1 METTD
6 VAAARAAEGMTQPVL
21 AATAEK
27 GVAQGENVTEADCD
41 SIDPHNKEEDATR
54 KLKRGV
60 ASIGAGATM
69 DYAPAESDSDILVVV
84 TGGSKGIGKACVES
98 FAKRGARVLFTYCS
112 DHDSAARVEMS
123 FQPPGR
129 VQCRHL
135 DQGNFHDVR
144 AFAAEVNAWRN
155 GRQLNALINN
165 AALGVATV
173 RNYKGLQQQQSEQ
186 QSDKK
191 EDKGNDIDE
200 AYRRAEE
207 DMALMRVNALG
218 PMWLTE
224 ALLPMMTP
232 LPRPPPQPQVRDD
245 SHNDGENMSARKK
258 KARIR
263 EEGTKLAPTAS
274 GSASRS
280 AAVPVA
286 GKQTVLF
293 IGSVGGASQS
303 VFPAFR
309 AADAMSKAA
318 LAYACRHFAAR
329 RRPRHKSSSSSSS
342 SGGDG
347 SENDVT
353 STVGRTE
360 IDAAVDFV
368 CLSPG
373 ATLTDMFKASTLDKM
388 SEMEREKFVRALP
401 QGRLIQP
408 EEVGEAVYWMC
419 SSLAASMFHGAVVD
433 ASAGLAVRP
442 GALTEYAF

>member
-1 METTD
+1 METAV
-6 VAAARAAEGMTQPVL
+6 VAAAGVAEGMTQPVL
-21 AATAEK
+21 AATEET
-27 GVAQGENVTEADCD
+27 GVAEGKSVVRNGAD
-41 SIDPHNKEEDATR
+41 SIEPHSKEEDATR
-54 KLKRGV
+54 KHKRGV
-60 ASIGAGATM
+60 VSIEAGATM
-69 DYAPAESDSDILVVV
+69 DSAPPESDSDILVVV

-112 DHDSAARVEMS
+112 DRDSAERVEMS

-135 DQGNFHDVR
+135 DQGDFHDIR
-144 AFAAEVNAWRN
+144 AFAAEVDTWRN

-173 RNYKGLQQQQSEQ
+173 KNYKGIQQQQSENQ
-186 QSDKK
+186 DEKNK
-191 EDKGNDIDE
+191 DKGHDSDE

-207 DMALMRVNALG
+207 DLALMRVNALG

-224 ALLPMMTP
+224 ALLPMMMP
-232 LPRPPPQPQVRDD
+232 LPLPPPQSQVRDYSD
-245 SHNDGENMSARKK
+245 TTGENMSAKKK
-258 KARIR
+258 KAKIQ
-263 EEGTKLAPTAS
+263 EEDNKLAPIAP
-274 GSASRS
+274 GSASGS
-280 AAVPVA
+280 AAVPVT

-329 RRPRHKSSSSSSS
+329 RRPRHKSSS
-342 SGGDG
+342 GGD
-347 SENDVT
+347 ENTDDVT
-353 STVGRTE
+353 SAVGRTE

-373 ATLTDMFKASTLDKM
+373 ATLTDMFKASTLDNM
-388 SEMEREKFVRALP
+388 SQMEREHFVRALP